1 MLKRM
6 RIFKFRLLR
15 VGGIM
20 KKVLFLI
27 PNLMHGGAEKVLVNL
42 VNNMDKDK
50 YDITVQTLFDCGE
63 NKKYLKEHI
72 KYKYVFRRQFRG
84 NTYFLKLFSP
94 GFLYKRIIKD
104 RYDIVVSYLEG
115 PTARIISGC
124 NDRTTK
130 LVSWIHCEQITLKR
144 ASKPFRNAKDAGKC
158 YGRIDKIICVS
169 QAVKNDFIRIFN
181 CSKSVE
187 VLYNTNETQLIRELS
202 AEQVENNIFDNNT
215 IKICAV
221 GKIITNKGFM
231 RLAHIHKRLINEGF
245 KQHIYILGKGPEK
258 RIIQKYLSEN
268 KLLDTITFLGYHENP
283 YKYISKC
290 NLFVCS
296 SFAEGFSTATTEA
309 LILGV
314 PVVTANCAGMKEML
328 GENNEYGIITENDEV
343 ALYNGIKQMLMDANL
358 LEYYKEKALERGKY
372 FSTDNTVSEVA
383 GMFEKLFY
391 TND

>member
-1 MLKRM
+1 
-6 RIFKFRLLR
+6 
-15 VGGIM
+15 M

-42 VNNMDKDK
+42 VNNMDKEN

-72 KYKYVFRRQFRG
+72 KYKYVFRKQFRG
-84 NTYFLKLFSP
+84 NIYFLKLFSP
-94 GFLYKRIIKD
+94 GFLYKRIIKE

-115 PTARIISGC
+115 PTARIVSGC
-124 NDRTTK
+124 NDRRTK
-130 LVSWIHCEQITLKR
+130 LVSWIHIEQFTLKKASIAFR
-144 ASKPFRNAKDAGKC
+144 NVKEASKC
-158 YGRIDKIICVS
+158 YDRFDKIVCVS

-181 CSKSVE
+181 CDKPVE
-187 VLYNTNETQLIRELS
+187 VLYNTNETQLIRNS
-202 AEQVENNIFDNNT
+202 AMEKVEDNIFDNNT
-215 IKICAV
+215 IKICAI
-221 GKIITNKGFM
+221 GKIISKKGFM
-231 RLAHIHKRLINEGF
+231 RLAHIHKRLIDEGL
-245 KQHIYILGKGPEK
+245 KQHIYILGIGPEK
-258 RIIQKYLSEN
+258 KTIQKYLSDN
-268 KLLDTITFLGYHENP
+268 KVLDTFTFLGYHENL

-314 PVVTANCAGMKEML
+314 PVVTTNCAGMKEML

-343 ALYNGIKQMLMDANL
+343 ALYNGIKQILMEPDL
-358 LEYYKEKALERGKY
+358 LDYYKEKALERGKY
-372 FSTDNTVSEVA
+372 FSTSNTVSEVE